1 MKEYRCGRG
10 DCNAVAA
17 AMALSPAAVARMP
30 ESWNLCVEHLRV
42 SLGESGPVPSRKKR
56 STCYGLAGNCPSEGV
71 LYPGGFYCSDHSPRK
86 ADTNCVVLLQDG
98 S

>member
-1 MKEYRCGRG
+1 MKEYRCGRE

-17 AMALSPAAVARMP
+17 AMGMSSAAVARIP
-30 ESWNLCVEHLRV
+30 ESWRLCPGHLRE
-42 SLGESGPVPSRKKR
+42 SLGITGPAPSRKKR
-56 STCYGLAGNCPSEGV
+56 STCYGMAGKCENEGM

-86 ADTNCVVLLQDG
+86 ANTESVVSLQDG